1 MVPPE
6 YSNALADLEFSYNLS
21 ENKFK
26 AMLQVRVANLGSVF
40 QSVFVRGLGLCHS
53 SSTPLCSA
61 ALSSGESGGQKK
73 RSKT

>member
-6 YSNALADLEFSYNLS
+6 YSNALADLELSYNLS

-26 AMLQVRVANLGSVF
+26 AMLQVRVAHLGLGFRSA
-40 QSVFVRGLGLCHS
+40 FVRGSGLCRS
-53 SSTPLCSA
+53 SSTPLRSA

-73 RSKT
+73 RLKT